1 MIERKFPVF
10 SVILIGILL
19 NRQTTLQYYYRFGTS
34 FVEQYP
40 CLGVDVVGDV
50 DVDVDGGVD
59 GDHAA
64 SCSSM
69 LHMNVCLCWFVWS
82 CFLLFAFLV
91 VCIFVCLLLVCVC
104 LVLFFFNGRPQPSRP
119 PPSPPTPCTGT
130 CRSAPGR
137 SCHQILLNEMF
148 ESYVVSQ
155 SQDDE

>member
-19 NRQTTLQYYYRFGTS
+19 RYRQTNLQYFCRFGTS
-34 FVEQYP
+34 FVERYP

-82 CFLLFAFLV
+82 CFLLFAFFV
-91 VCIFVCLLLVCVC
+91 VFSFVYCLFVFGFVFLQREASALKAASLSSHTLHRNVS
-104 LVLFFFNGRPQPSRP
+104 LSTWGGKL
-119 PPSPPTPCTGT
+119 SPNT
-130 CRSAPGR
+130 
-137 SCHQILLNEMF
+137 F
-148 ESYVVSQ
+148 K
-155 SQDDE
+155 